1 MAIQQSEEV
10 IAGGDHDDY
19 LERRHVVFRGKTSVP
34 ITHHAT
40 FNTVAMQWA

>member
-10 IAGGDHDDY
+10 IAGGGPDDY
-19 LERRHVVFRGKTSVP
+19 LEGRHVVLRGKTSVR

-40 FNTVAMQWA
+40 FNTVAMQ